1 MPTKTRSTS
10 RSSERAPKRAK
21 STRGADSKTRTGGRK
36 AAPNRKAATAAKTA
50 GSAKAATPTH
60 PFELRRSPIQGLG
73 AFATRPIKKGERIV
87 EYTGERISNDEAD
100 RRYDDAQMRRHHTF
114 LFTLSSRTIV
124 DAAVGGNEARF
135 INHSCNPNC
144 EAVIDRSRIFIYAIK
159 PIAAGEELAYDYQY
173 EWRDD
178 YTDEDVKL
186 YVCKC
191 GAPNC
196 RGTILS
202 PKKKSRRGA

>member
-1 MPTKTRSTS
+1 MPTKTRSSS

-21 STRGADSKTRTGGRK
+21 STRSADSKTRTGGRK
-36 AAPNRKAATAAKTA
+36 ATPARKPASAAKSA
-50 GSAKAATPTH
+50 SAAKAGASSQ

-73 AFATRPIKKGERIV
+73 AFATRPIKKGERVI

-100 RRYDDAQMRRHHTF
+100 RRYDDAQMKRHHTF

-196 RGTILS
+196 RGTILA